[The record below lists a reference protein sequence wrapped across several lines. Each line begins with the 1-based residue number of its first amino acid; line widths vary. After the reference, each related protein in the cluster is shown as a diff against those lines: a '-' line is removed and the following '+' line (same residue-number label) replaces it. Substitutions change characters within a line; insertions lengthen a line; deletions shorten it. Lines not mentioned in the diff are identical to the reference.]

1 MMIVS
6 YLNICINNWTRKYI
20 RYKIVS
26 MKKVRVSI
34 QDENTLVLQEN
45 ANKGDVID
53 LKSLHEND
61 IDKSTISNVV
71 NSIKKDVFDS
81 EVNKVTASLN
91 QQKKLEI
98 ELIEKEVKEKSSSEL
113 SLKDQ
118 EISRLKL
125 ELQNTIS
132 HNESAKKLA
141 TLEAIRTIE
150 KERDELKLQL
160 ANQQSQSQLKES
172 NLKEKYLSELKS
184 KDELI
189 DYYKDFKLKQS
200 TKMIG
205 ESLEQHCENEFN
217 KLRATGFQNAYF
229 EKDNDSSGGTKGD
242 YIYRENEEQG
252 NEILSIMFEMK
263 NENDATTTKHK
274 NEDFLKKLNSD
285 REMKKCEYAIL
296 VSLLEA
302 DSDYYNSGIVDM
314 SHKYQKMYV
323 IRPQFFIPIITILRN
338 ASLNSMKYKSE
349 LALVRAQNIDVTN
362 FETQLNDFRDSF
374 GKSYRLASE
383 RFMDAVA
390 SIDKSIAQLQK
401 TKENLLKSEDHYR
414 IANNKADD
422 LTVKKLTRNNP
433 TMKQKFD
440 ELN

>member
-1 MMIVS
+1 
-6 YLNICINNWTRKYI
+6 
-20 RYKIVS
+20 

-98 ELIEKEVKEKSSSEL
+98 ELIEKEVKEKSLSEL

-118 EISRLKL
+118 EISKLKL
-125 ELQNTIS
+125 ELQNSIS
-132 HNESAKKLA
+132 QNESAKKLA

-217 KLRATGFQNAYF
+217 KLRATGFKNAYF

-242 YIYRENEEQG
+242 YIYREADEHG
-252 NEILSIMFEMK
+252 SEILSIMFEMK

>member
-1 MMIVS
+1 
-6 YLNICINNWTRKYI
+6 
-20 RYKIVS
+20 
-26 MKKVRVSI
+26 
-34 QDENTLVLQEN
+34 
-45 ANKGDVID
+45 
-53 LKSLHEND
+53 
-61 IDKSTISNVV
+61 
-71 NSIKKDVFDS
+71 
-81 EVNKVTASLN
+81 
-91 QQKKLEI
+91 
-98 ELIEKEVKEKSSSEL
+98 
-113 SLKDQ
+113 
-118 EISRLKL
+118 
-125 ELQNTIS
+125 
-132 HNESAKKLA
+132 
-141 TLEAIRTIE
+141 
-150 KERDELKLQL
+150 
-160 ANQQSQSQLKES
+160 
-172 NLKEKYLSELKS
+172 
-184 KDELI
+184 
-189 DYYKDFKLKQS
+189 
-200 TKMIG
+200 
-205 ESLEQHCENEFN
+205 
-217 KLRATGFQNAYF
+217 
-229 EKDNDSSGGTKGD
+229 
-242 YIYRENEEQG
+242 
-252 NEILSIMFEMK
+252 MK

>member
-1 MMIVS
+1 
-6 YLNICINNWTRKYI
+6 
-20 RYKIVS
+20 

-98 ELIEKEVKEKSSSEL
+98 ELIEKEVKEKSLSEL

-118 EISRLKL
+118 EISKLKL
-125 ELQNTIS
+125 ELQNSIS
-132 HNESAKKLA
+132 QNESAKKLA

-217 KLRATGFQNAYF
+217 KLRATGFKNAYF

-242 YIYRENEEQG
+242 YIYREADEHG
-252 NEILSIMFEMK
+252 SEILSIMFEMK
-263 NENDATTTKHK
+263 NENDATKTKHK